1 MALFKTIKNMI
12 GARKGEP
19 VIEKFGPL
27 QARLDGQVLVDN
39 TTFLVNDQFLAV
51 ENPGDVHQLTHVGT
65 TNVANIPFTRYYLEG
80 VTEDSETILQVAG
93 VEKAD
98 EIIMF
103 RKVDE
108 IHPQT
113 AEQWEEMRDVLT
125 QDVFEFQEVGY
136 GNVWNALLAHNE
148 KVVAAPSLKEDEYTY
163 PCETALFKRQISED
177 NEPELS
183 EYALVAIEDEERVVV
198 YLGINLLP
206 AAVTIN

>member
-1 MALFKTIKNMI
+1 MGLGKTLK
-12 GARKGEP
+12 GLLRARKDEP
-19 VIEKFGPL
+19 VIEKHGPL
-27 QARLDGQVLVDN
+27 QARLDGQILVDN
-39 TTFLVNDQFLAV
+39 TTFLINDEYLAV
-51 ENPGDVHQLTHVGT
+51 ENPGDVHMLTHVGT
-65 TNVANIPFTRYYLEG
+65 TKVANIPFTRYYLEG

-113 AEQWEEMRDVLT
+113 VEQWDEIRETLA

-136 GNVWNALLAHNE
+136 GNVWNALLAHDE
-148 KVVAAPSLKEDEYTY
+148 TVVAAPSLNEDGYTY
-163 PCETALFKRQISED
+163 PCETALFKRQISDD

-183 EYALVAIEDEERVVV
+183 EYALVAIEDEERVAV
-198 YLGINLLP
+198 YLGINLLT

>member
-1 MALFKTIKNMI
+1 MGLGKTLKNMF

-27 QARLDGQVLVDN
+27 QARLNGQVLVDN

-51 ENPGDVHQLTHVGT
+51 ENPGDVHTLTHVGT
-65 TNVANIPFTRYYLEG
+65 TSVANMPVTRYYLEG
-80 VTEDSETILQVAG
+80 VTDNTETILQVAG
-93 VEKAD
+93 NDKPD

-108 IHPQT
+108 VHPQE
-113 AEQWEEMRDVLT
+113 AGAWEEFRET
-125 QDVFEFQEVGY
+125 IGEETFEFNGVVY

-148 KVVAAPSLKEDEYTY
+148 TVVAAPSLNEETYTY